1 MDYVMT
7 YLNLV
12 YVMTYLNLDFVMTF
26 KFLCFFVLES
36 YSHRVREVSA
46 SPLEIPLGFAL
57 ASSGT
62 SPPGH
67 SLKRPEL
74 IG

>member
-1 MDYVMT
+1 MT
-7 YLNLV
+7 YF
-12 YVMTYLNLDFVMTF
+12 NLDFVMTF
-26 KFLCFFVLES
+26 KFVCFFVLES

-57 ASSGT
+57 ASPGPGT